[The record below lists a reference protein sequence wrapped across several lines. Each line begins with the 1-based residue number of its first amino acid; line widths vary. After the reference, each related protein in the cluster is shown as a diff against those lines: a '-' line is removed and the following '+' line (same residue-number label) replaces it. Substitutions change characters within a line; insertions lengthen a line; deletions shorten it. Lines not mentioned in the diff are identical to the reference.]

1 MLPSAATEAVFTIR
15 PYVWRIIGTAAAC
28 EHRNV
33 PLRLTSRTGSQRS
46 SPLNVTSPSFIL
58 PARASRLMPAL
69 LTRMSSRPKVCSACS
84 TMRAT
89 SSRRETSPL
98 AMATAAPTDWSAAA
112 DSSSPAVST
121 SVRNKRAPSSAK
133 RCAVA
138 RPMPDPA
145 PVIQATLSWSL
156 IPFPRF
162 DGVAPHHQRPLA
174 VQHGLPV
181 LVDDPC
187 GEDDDPPVRL
197 RCRFLFGDRQL

>member
-1 MLPSAATEAVFTIR
+1 MDEVLTIR
-15 PYVWRIIGTAAAC
+15 PYFWRIIGTAAAC
-28 EHRNV
+28 AHKNV
-33 PLRLTSRTGSQRS
+33 PFRLTSSTASQRS
-46 SPLNVTSPSFIL
+46 SPRNVTSPSFIL
-58 PARASRLMPAL
+58 TARASRLMPAL
-69 LTRMSSRPKVCSACS
+69 LTRMSSRPKVCRACS
-84 TMRAT
+84 TIRAT
-89 SSRRETSPL
+89 SSRCETSPL
-98 AMATAAPTDWSAAA
+98 AMATPAAEDCRAAA
-112 DSSSPAVST
+112 ASSSPAVST

-138 RPMPDPA
+138 RLMPDPA